1 MSHGKS
7 YNYKNPQRAWQ
18 KGSGAHCGFFTIIR
32 KMTIPTRKA
41 DSRRSGYSPG
51 LDSFQAIFPGT
62 VFRFARR
69 CQKSMITRYDTA
81 IPLYQGLA
89 RSFGYKA
96 KTLIKIQIVSLSAFL
111 FGGGE
116 GSRTPVRKAFEAVF
130 SERSRWFQIPRRPA
144 PSGRIWGRVASS
156 VRPAAK
162 LRRVR
167 SLYF

>member
-1 MSHGKS
+1 ARKSHGKS

-18 KGSGAHCGFFTIIR
+18 KDSGAHCEFFTIIR

-69 CQKSMITRYDTA
+69 GQTSMITRYDKA

-89 RSFGYKA
+89 RSFSYCKCQRKSEPGAHEK
-96 KTLIKIQIVSLSAFL
+96 VSHK
-111 FGGGE
+111 
-116 GSRTPVRKAFEAVF
+116 RPRKSEP
-130 SERSRWFQIPRRPA
+130 ERSRIVEP
-144 PSGRIWGRVASS
+144 VC
-156 VRPAAK
+156 
-162 LRRVR
+162 
-167 SLYF
+167 